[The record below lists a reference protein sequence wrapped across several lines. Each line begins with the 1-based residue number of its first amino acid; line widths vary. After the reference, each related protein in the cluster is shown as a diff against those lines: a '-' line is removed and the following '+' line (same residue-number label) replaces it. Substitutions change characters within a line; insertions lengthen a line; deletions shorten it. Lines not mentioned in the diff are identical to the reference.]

1 MVRCEAHCELTYDGV
16 LIFEHRGATGEGRAR
31 ERSASGVTGPPP
43 LVLPCGLKPFAGS
56 IGLALNVSRS
66 PAVSDSQEG
75 RTSKSRVILNLN

>member
-31 ERSASGVTGPPP
+31 EKRQRSDRTTSARAP
-43 LVLPCGLKPFAGS
+43 LWTKAVCWLF
-56 IGLALNVSRS
+56 GLALNVSRS

-75 RTSKSRVILNLN
+75 RTSKSRVMLNLN